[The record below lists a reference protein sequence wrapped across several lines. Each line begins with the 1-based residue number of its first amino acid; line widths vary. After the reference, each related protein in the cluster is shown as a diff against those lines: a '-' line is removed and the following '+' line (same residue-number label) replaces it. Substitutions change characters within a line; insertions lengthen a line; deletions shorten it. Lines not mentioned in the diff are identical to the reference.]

1 MTLPGDVRDRY
12 GMTLESAVRLVETRT
27 GLLLVPLTDEP
38 MGKAL
43 TQELAQWRETDCG
56 LRGVVGVR
64 W

>member
-1 MTLPGDVRDRY
+1 
-12 GMTLESAVRLVETRT
+12 MTLESAVRLVETRT

-38 MGKAL
+38 TGEAL